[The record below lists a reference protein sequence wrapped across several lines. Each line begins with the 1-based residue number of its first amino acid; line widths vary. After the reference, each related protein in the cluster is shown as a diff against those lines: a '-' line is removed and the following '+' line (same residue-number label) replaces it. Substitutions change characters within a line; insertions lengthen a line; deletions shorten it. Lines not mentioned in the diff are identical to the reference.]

1 MLAALTQNQQG
12 HTFKAL
18 KPDFTVVA
26 FKRIKIV
33 ISVSQIYRLPF
44 SKHSAVVSQLWDVLC
59 SYKLSFFSF
68 FSQTNQE
75 IIFFVLLSFL
85 SPPFFYTPF
94 SCASV
99 KLLCHASIK
108 AYAFRESTEVRRNL
122 KNLTIQTTSAS
133 WTGSFWPSS
142 CCTEIVPGSFYNKYI
157 NVWFGNWSVEKPST
171 PETLLYGRLYP
182 NPTCARR
189 VCGEEQQEHR
199 DTHGWN
205 TEKVTHWIHGVLK
218 RKKGPKLS

>member
-44 SKHSAVVSQLWDVLC
+44 SKHSAVVSQLWDVLW
-59 SYKLSFFSF
+59 SYKLSFFLFSHRPIRRFFFCPFILFVPSF
-68 FSQTNQE
+68 F
-75 IIFFVLLSFL
+75 
-85 SPPFFYTPF
+85 FFYTPF

-171 PETLLYGRLYP
+171 LLYGRLYP

-189 VCGEEQQEHR
+189 VCGDEQQEHR

-205 TEKVTHWIHGVLK
+205 TEKVTCWIHGV
-218 RKKGPKLS
+218 